1 MLRKEKYMHLLKH
14 GDTIGIISPSWVANQ
29 NDYEKYAKGIE
40 KLGFHVKFGKNI
52 YKDTYQYTASVAE
65 RVDDLNEM
73 IYDENVRL
81 VFFGG
86 GYGSVDLLPYIDY
99 HRIKE
104 TPKLF
109 LSYSDGTSILNAIY
123 ANTGI
128 TTYYGQT
135 PGLFDN
141 INEYDRK
148 QFVSHLID
156 GAVTDHISNSD
167 WHTITG
173 GCCEGSLVGGYLL
186 NFVLTLGN
194 RFFPYQTDRDYILFI
209 EELDQFQSVQD
220 VSMFLT
226 CIGQSRLMEQVTGL
240 LFGHYSDDISPL
252 LFEVLERFGKKYSI
266 PVAYCDDFGHGS
278 NHAIFPIGRGAVL
291 DTKNKTLLFQ

>member
-1 MLRKEKYMHLLKH
+1 MLRKEKIMNLLKC
-14 GDTIGIISPSWVANQ
+14 GDVIGIISPSWVANQ

-40 KLGFHVKFGKNI
+40 SLGFQVKFGKNI
-52 YKDTYQYTASVAE
+52 YKNTYKFTASIEE

-73 IYDENVRL
+73 IYDETVRM

-86 GYGSVDLLPYIDY
+86 GYGSVDLIPYIDY
-99 HRIKE
+99 NKIKE

-141 INEYDRK
+141 ISEYDRK
-148 QFVSHLID
+148 QFVSHLVD
-156 GAVTDHISNSD
+156 GTVTDYISNSN
-167 WHTITG
+167 WYTITE
-173 GCCEGSLVGGYLL
+173 GCCEGILVGGYLL
-186 NFVLTLGN
+186 NFVLALGN
-194 RFFPYQTDRDYILFI
+194 RFFPYKTDRKYILFI
-209 EELDQFQSVQD
+209 EELDKFQSIQD

-240 LFGHYSDDISPL
+240 LFGHYSDNISPL

-266 PVAYCDDFGHGS
+266 PVACCDDFGHGS
-278 NHAIFPIGRGAVL
+278 NHAIFPIGRKAVL

>member
-1 MLRKEKYMHLLKH
+1 MNLLKR
-14 GDTIGIISPSWVANQ
+14 GNIIGIISPSWVADKA
-29 NDYEKYAKGIE
+29 DYERYAKGIE
-40 KLGFHVKFGKNI
+40 ELGFQVRFGKNI
-52 YKDTYQYTASVAE
+52 YKDTYKYTASVSE

-86 GYGSVDLLPYIDY
+86 GYGSADLLPYIDY
-99 HRIKE
+99 KKIKE

-141 INEYDRK
+141 ISEYDRK

-156 GAVTDHISNSD
+156 GAVTAHNSNSD
-167 WHTITG
+167 WYTITE

-186 NFVLTLGN
+186 NFVLSLGN
-194 RFFPYQTDRDYILFI
+194 SFFPYQTDRNYILFI
-209 EELDQFQSVQD
+209 EDLDKFQSVQN

-226 CIGQSRLMEQVTGL
+226 CIRQSRLMKQVTGL
-240 LFGHYSDDISPL
+240 LFGHYSDEISPL

-278 NHAIFPIGRGAVL
+278 NHAIFPIGREAAL
-291 DTKNKTLLFQ
+291 DTKNKTLLFK

>member
-1 MLRKEKYMHLLKH
+1 MNTLKY
-14 GDTIGIISPSWVANQ
+14 GDTIGIISPSWIANKT
-29 NDYEKYAKGIE
+29 DYEKYAKGIE
-40 KLGFHVKFGKNI
+40 RLGFQVKFGRNI
-52 YKDTYQYTASVAE
+52 YKDTYRYTASVTE

-73 IYDENVRL
+73 IYDETVKMI
-81 VFFGG
+81 FFGG

-99 HRIKE
+99 KKIKE

-123 ANTGI
+123 AQTGI

-141 INEYDRK
+141 ISEYDKR
-148 QFVSHLID
+148 QFVSHLIE
-156 GAVTDHISNSD
+156 GNATDYISNSD
-167 WHTITG
+167 WCTITEG
-173 GCCEGSLVGGYLL
+173 RCEGSLVGGYLL

-194 RFFPYQTDRDYILFI
+194 RFFPYQTGRNYILFI
-209 EELDQFQSVQD
+209 EELDKFQSVQD

-226 CIGQSRLMEQVTGL
+226 CIGQSQLMEQVTGL
-240 LFGHYSDDISPL
+240 LFGHYSDEVSSL
-252 LFEVLERFGKKYSI
+252 LFEVLERFGQKYNI

-278 NHAIFPIGRGAVL
+278 NHAIFPIGKKAVL
-291 DTKNKTLLFQ
+291 DTGNKTLLFQ

>member
-1 MLRKEKYMHLLKH
+1 MNLLKY
-14 GDTIGIISPSWVANQ
+14 GDTIGMISPSWVANQ
-29 NDYEKYAKGIE
+29 KDYEKYANGIE
-40 KLGFHVKFGKNI
+40 RLGFQVKFGRNI
-52 YKDTYQYTASVAE
+52 YKDTYKYTASVAE

-73 IYDENVRL
+73 IYDPNVKM

-99 HRIKE
+99 NGIKE
-104 TPKLF
+104 NPKLF

-123 ANTGI
+123 AKTGI

-141 INEYDRK
+141 ISEYDKK
-148 QFVSHLID
+148 QFISHLVEGTAADYIR
-156 GAVTDHISNSD
+156 NSD
-167 WHTITG
+167 WYTITE
-173 GCCEGSLVGGYLL
+173 GCCEGILVGGYLL
-186 NFVLTLGN
+186 NFVLSLGN
-194 RFFPYQTDRDYILFI
+194 RFFPYQTEGNYILFV
-209 EELDQFQSVQD
+209 EELDQFQSVQG

-252 LFEVLERFGKKYSI
+252 LFEVLERFGKKYHI
-266 PVAYCDDFGHGS
+266 PVAYCDDFGHGI
-278 NHAIFPIGRGAVL
+278 NHAIFPIGRRAIL
-291 DTKNKTLLFQ
+291 DTKNKTLLFR

>member
-1 MLRKEKYMHLLKH
+1 MNTLKQ
-14 GDTIGIISPSWVANQ
+14 GDTIGIISPSWVADKD
-29 NDYEKYAKGIE
+29 DYEKYAKGIE
-40 KLGFHVKFGKNI
+40 RLGFQIKFGKNI
-52 YKDTYQYTASVAE
+52 FKDTYKYTASVEE

-73 IYDENVRL
+73 VYDENVKM

-99 HRIKE
+99 KKIKE
-104 TPKLF
+104 TPKIF

-123 ANTGI
+123 AQTGI

-141 INEYDRK
+141 ISEYDRR
-148 QFVSHLID
+148 QFVSHLVE
-156 GAVTDHISNSD
+156 GNVTAYTSNSD
-167 WHTITG
+167 WHTIT
-173 GCCEGSLVGGYLL
+173 EGRCKGVLVGGYLV

-194 RFFPYQTDRDYILFI
+194 RFFPYQTDKKYILFI
-209 EELDQFQSVQD
+209 EELDQFQSIQD

-240 LFGHYSDDISPL
+240 LFGHYSDDVSSL
-252 LFEVLERFGKKYSI
+252 LFEVLERFGKKYNI
-266 PVAYCDDFGHGS
+266 PVAYCDDFGHGA
-278 NHAIFPIGRGAVL
+278 NHAIFPIGREALL

>member
-1 MLRKEKYMHLLKH
+1 MNLLKR
-14 GDTIGIISPSWVANQ
+14 GDVIGIISPSWVADKA
-29 NDYEKYAKGIE
+29 DYERYAKGIE
-40 KLGFHVKFGKNI
+40 ELGFHVRFGKNI
-52 YKDTYQYTASVAE
+52 YKDTYKYTASVSE

-86 GYGSVDLLPYIDY
+86 GYGSADLLPYIDY
-99 HRIKE
+99 KKIKE

-141 INEYDRK
+141 ISEYDRK

-156 GAVTDHISNSD
+156 GAVTAHSSNSD
-167 WHTITG
+167 WYTITE

-186 NFVLTLGN
+186 NFVLSLGN
-194 RFFPYQTDRDYILFI
+194 SFFPYQTDRNYILFI
-209 EELDQFQSVQD
+209 EDLDKFQSVQN
-220 VSMFLT
+220 VSIFLT
-226 CIGQSRLMEQVTGL
+226 CIGQSRLMKQVTGL
-240 LFGHYSDDISPL
+240 LFGHYSDEISPL
-252 LFEVLERFGKKYSI
+252 LFEALERFGKKYSI

-278 NHAIFPIGRGAVL
+278 NHAIFPIGREAAL
-291 DTKNKTLLFQ
+291 DTKNKTLLFK

>member
-1 MLRKEKYMHLLKH
+1 MNLLKH
-14 GDTIGIISPSWVANQ
+14 GDTIGIISPSSVANP
-29 NDYEKYAKGIE
+29 NNCEVYAKGIE
-40 KLGFHVKFGKNI
+40 KLGFRVKFGKNI
-52 YKDTYQYTASVAE
+52 YKDTYKFTASVAE

-73 IYDENVRL
+73 IYDEDVKL

-86 GYGSVDLLPYIDY
+86 GWGSVDLLPYIDY
-99 HRIKE
+99 NRIKE

-135 PGLFDN
+135 PGLFDH

-148 QFVSHLID
+148 QFVSHLKD
-156 GAVTDHISNSD
+156 GAVTA
-167 WHTITG
+167 
-173 GCCEGSLVGGYLL
+173 
-186 NFVLTLGN
+186 
-194 RFFPYQTDRDYILFI
+194 YILFI
-209 EELDQFQSVQD
+209 EDLDKFQSVRN
-220 VSMFLT
+220 VSIFLT

-240 LFGHYSDDISPL
+240 LFGHYSDEISPL
-252 LFEVLERFGKKYSI
+252 LFEVLERFGKKYGI
-266 PVAYCDDFGHGS
+266 PVAYCDDFGHGA
-278 NHAIFPIGRGAVL
+278 NHAIFPIGRKAIL

>member
-1 MLRKEKYMHLLKH
+1 MNLLKR
-14 GDTIGIISPSWVANQ
+14 GNIIGIISPSWVADKA
-29 NDYEKYAKGIE
+29 DYERYAKGIE
-40 KLGFHVKFGKNI
+40 ELGFQVRFGKNI
-52 YKDTYQYTASVAE
+52 YKDTYKYTASVSE

-86 GYGSVDLLPYIDY
+86 GYGSADLLPYIDY
-99 HRIKE
+99 KKIKE

-141 INEYDRK
+141 ISEYDRK

-156 GAVTDHISNSD
+156 GTVTAHNSNSD
-167 WHTITG
+167 WYTITE

-186 NFVLTLGN
+186 NFVLSLGN
-194 RFFPYQTDRDYILFI
+194 RFFPYQTDRNYILFI
-209 EELDQFQSVQD
+209 EDLDKFQSVQN
-220 VSMFLT
+220 VSVFLT
-226 CIGQSRLMEQVTGL
+226 CIGQSQLMKQVTGL
-240 LFGHYSDDISPL
+240 LFGHYSDEISPL

-278 NHAIFPIGRGAVL
+278 NHAIFPIGREAVL
-291 DTKNKTLLFQ
+291 DTKNKTLLFK

>member
-1 MLRKEKYMHLLKH
+1 MNTLKY
-14 GDTIGIISPSWVANQ
+14 GDTIGIISPSWVADQ
-29 NDYEKYAKGIE
+29 NNYEKYAKGIE
-40 KLGFHVKFGKNI
+40 KLGFQVKFGRNI
-52 YKDTYQYTASVAE
+52 YKDTYRYTASVTE

-73 IYDENVRL
+73 IYDETVKM

-99 HRIKE
+99 KKIKE

-123 ANTGI
+123 AQTGI

-141 INEYDRK
+141 ISEYDRK
-148 QFVSHLID
+148 QFVSHLIE
-156 GAVTDHISNSD
+156 GNVTDYISNSD
-167 WHTITG
+167 WYTVTE

-186 NFVLTLGN
+186 NFVLALEN
-194 RFFPYQTDRDYILFI
+194 SFFPYRTDKNYILFI
-209 EELDQFQSVQD
+209 EELDKFRCVEE

-226 CIGQSRLMEQVTGL
+226 CIGQSQLMEQVTGL
-240 LFGHYSDDISPL
+240 LFGHYSNDVSSL
-252 LFEVLERFGKKYSI
+252 LFEVLEKFGKKYGI
-266 PVAYCDDFGHGS
+266 PVAYCDDFGHGA
-278 NHAIFPIGRGAVL
+278 NHAIFPIGRKAIL
-291 DTKNKTLLFQ
+291 DTANKTLLFQ